1 MKLSDKSIDNGK
13 PFDWGRT
20 SADYAKYRDIYPQAF
35 YDKIIGRGLCVCGQA
50 VLDVGTGTGV
60 LPRNLYRYGARWT
73 AADISA
79 EQIKQAK
86 RLSGDMKIDYYV
98 CAAEALRF
106 PVQSFDVITAC
117 QCFWYFKH
125 EEVLPA
131 FLRMLKPDRRILL
144 LYMAYLPLEDR
155 IAGASD
161 VLALRYSPNWSGAG
175 ETLRPI
181 IVPDCYNLHFECAY
195 HEEFRLKIP
204 FTRETWH
211 GRMKACRAIGA
222 SLTDE
227 EIASWECA
235 HRKLL
240 SEIAPD
246 EFDVLHYAAI
256 AELKIK
262 A

>member
-1 MKLSDKSIDNGK
+1 M
-13 PFDWGRT
+13 
-20 SADYAKYRDIYPQAF
+20 
-35 YDKIIGRGLCVCGQA
+35 
-50 VLDVGTGTGV
+50 LDVGTGTGV

-131 FLRMLKPDRRILL
+131 FLRMLKPDGRILL

-155 IAGASD
+155 IAGASE
-161 VLALRYSPNWSGAG
+161 VLALRYSPNWSGAVKRCVRSSYRIVTIF
-175 ETLRPI
+175 TL
-181 IVPDCYNLHFECAY
+181 NAAY
-195 HEEFRLKIP
+195 HEEFRLRIP

-211 GRMKACRAIGA
+211 RA
-222 SLTDE
+222 E
-227 EIASWECA
+227 
-235 HRKLL
+235 
-240 SEIAPD
+240 
-246 EFDVLHYAAI
+246 
-256 AELKIK
+256 
-262 A
+262 

>member
-1 MKLSDKSIDNGK
+1 M
-13 PFDWGRT
+13 
-20 SADYAKYRDIYPQAF
+20 
-35 YDKIIGRGLCVCGQA
+35 
-50 VLDVGTGTGV
+50 LDVGTGTGV

-131 FLRMLKPDRRILL
+131 FLRMLKPDGRILL

-155 IAGASD
+155 IAGASE